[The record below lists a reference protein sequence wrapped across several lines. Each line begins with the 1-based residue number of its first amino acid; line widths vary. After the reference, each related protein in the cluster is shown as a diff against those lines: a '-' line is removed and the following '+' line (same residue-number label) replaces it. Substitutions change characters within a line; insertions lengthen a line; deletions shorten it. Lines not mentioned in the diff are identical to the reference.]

1 MGILKGPCN
10 RLLLPQVKSMGSP
23 ANTGTQWKTLIHA
36 PQETLTSTTL
46 WSSCSS
52 HGQRAFQPTQ
62 GPDSRHIHPHLQKQ
76 VCWLQSWPWKPGSSS
91 ILAYPRCRAPNIY
104 WTHAINF
111 QKNMFK
117 RWKEALNRHFL
128 QRRYRYRHVA
138 NRYMKRCSTS
148 FIISIVP
155 TKTTVRHYL
164 TSIRM
169 CVCVC
174 VSHLVMSNSLC
185 LHGL

>member
-1 MGILKGPCN
+1 MDIWGIHLEGIKIFSSINIFFCLSFGQCMYIFLESSCNWVLANLCHLTGDALTCIMGILKGPCN

-76 VCWLQSWPWKPGSSS
+76 VC
-91 ILAYPRCRAPNIY
+91 
-104 WTHAINF
+104 
-111 QKNMFK
+111 
-117 RWKEALNRHFL
+117 
-128 QRRYRYRHVA
+128 
-138 NRYMKRCSTS
+138 
-148 FIISIVP
+148 
-155 TKTTVRHYL
+155 
-164 TSIRM
+164 
-169 CVCVC
+169 
-174 VSHLVMSNSLC
+174 
-185 LHGL
+185 